1 MRDLV
6 DLALG
11 MLDMKLV
18 RKSSHDKMAS
28 YVKRYRNYDLLEY
41 IDPKYLCEFVENLPF
56 SKSQLRQ
63 ELFVLGELGFKRNG
77 FFIEF
82 GASNGVDHSNTYLL
96 EKRFNWRGI
105 LAEPARIWHKSLE
118 VNRSAFIEKIAYGM
132 LLVKNYYLMK

>member
-1 MRDLV
+1 M
-6 DLALG
+6 
-11 MLDMKLV
+11 
-18 RKSSHDKMAS
+18 
-28 YVKRYRNYDLLEY
+28 EY

-63 ELFVLGELGFKRNG
+63 DLFVLGELGFKRNG

-118 VNRSAFIEKIAYGM
+118 VNRSAFIEKNCIWNVTGEK
-132 LLVKNYYLMK
+132 LLFNEVDDKNHNGELSTIDSFSNEDMHSKARGSEVRNIKSQP

>member
-1 MRDLV
+1 MCRASQSILANSEWKVMRDLV

-56 SKSQLRQ
+56 SKS
-63 ELFVLGELGFKRNG
+63 
-77 FFIEF
+77 
-82 GASNGVDHSNTYLL
+82 
-96 EKRFNWRGI
+96 
-105 LAEPARIWHKSLE
+105 
-118 VNRSAFIEKIAYGM
+118 
-132 LLVKNYYLMK
+132 